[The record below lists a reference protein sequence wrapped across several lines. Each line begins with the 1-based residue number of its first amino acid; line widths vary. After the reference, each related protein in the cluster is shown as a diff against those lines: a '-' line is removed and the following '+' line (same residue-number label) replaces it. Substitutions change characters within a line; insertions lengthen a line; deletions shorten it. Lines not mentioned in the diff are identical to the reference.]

1 MKVEERGPPMNPTPG
16 WHSSFSL
23 RSLEDTFIWENAPS
37 NSLWGA
43 LFQLTPCR
51 QVECPYP
58 SLILKRLAEW
68 EGRGNDFQF
77 PLMCLE
83 AAADSAR

>member
-1 MKVEERGPPMNPTPG
+1 MKVEERGPPVNPTPRG
-16 WHSSFSL
+16 HSSFSL
-23 RSLEDTFIWENAPS
+23 RSLEDTFVQKNAS
-37 NSLWGA
+37 CNSLKAGSTVSVNT
-43 LFQLTPCR
+43 LQTGGMSVPQSCS
-51 QVECPYP
+51 EETCG
-58 SLILKRLAEW
+58 